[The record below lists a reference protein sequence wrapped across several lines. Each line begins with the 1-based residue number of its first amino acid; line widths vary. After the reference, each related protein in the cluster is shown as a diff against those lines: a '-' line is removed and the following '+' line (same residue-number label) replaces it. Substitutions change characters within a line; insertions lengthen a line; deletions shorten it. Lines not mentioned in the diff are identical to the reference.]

1 MSEVSANR
9 ILNNPVYRHLIEQ
22 RDALAFTLSA
32 CVLVLF
38 YGFILLIAFA
48 PEVLTTPIAADS
60 VIPWGILI
68 GVGVIVG
75 SIVLTGIYVFQANS
89 KFDPMIDE
97 LLRDASK

>member
-1 MSEVSANR
+1 MSDVSANR
-9 ILNNPVYRHLIEQ
+9 ILSNPVYRKLISE

-48 PEVLTTPIAADS
+48 PEVLTTPISADS

-75 SIVLTGIYVFQANS
+75 SIVLTGIYVSRANS